1 MKGKVIIVTGGT
13 QGLGEG
19 IARHLADL
27 GAAGLITCGRNR
39 ENGEA
44 VAAALRERGC
54 EAAYVRA
61 DLALEAD
68 CRRVAAVCD
77 ERFGRVDG
85 LVNAAGI
92 TTRGTL
98 EDTSVELWDHHFAVN
113 ARAPFIL
120 TQEAVRIMKREEI
133 PGSIVNIISL
143 SSYGG

>member
-44 VAAALRERGC
+44 VAAGLRERGC
-54 EAAYVRA
+54 EAAYAPA

-68 CRRVAAVCD
+68 CRRVVAA
-77 ERFGRVDG
+77 
-85 LVNAAGI
+85 
-92 TTRGTL
+92 
-98 EDTSVELWDHHFAVN
+98 
-113 ARAPFIL
+113 
-120 TQEAVRIMKREEI
+120 RIMAKLKFCNRVMTFSFHVAV
-133 PGSIVNIISL
+133 G
-143 SSYGG
+143 

>member
-44 VAAALRERGC
+44 VAAGLRERGC

-61 DLALEAD
+61 DLALEGD
-68 CRRVAAVCD
+68 CQRVAA
-77 ERFGRVDG
+77 
-85 LVNAAGI
+85 A
-92 TTRGTL
+92 
-98 EDTSVELWDHHFAVN
+98 
-113 ARAPFIL
+113 
-120 TQEAVRIMKREEI
+120 RIMAKLKFRNRAMTFSFHVAV
-133 PGSIVNIISL
+133 G
-143 SSYGG
+143 